1 MGPIRWRISEGE
13 YSMAQT
19 VAFFGLGNM
28 GGPMA
33 ANLVKA
39 GYGVRAFD
47 PVPTSVAAAVDAG
60 CTAAANEAAAV
71 AGADVVIS
79 MLPNGELVE
88 ALFVDQA
95 RLFEQL
101 APGTL
106 VIDCSTI
113 AAASSRRIA
122 AEGKKRH
129 IRVVDAPVSGGVAG
143 AQAATLAFMCGGEAA
158 DVEAARAVL
167 QHMGANIF
175 HAGASGAGQ
184 IAKICNNMLLA
195 VHMIGTA
202 EALQLG
208 VDNGLDPKALS
219 NIMLKSSG
227 CNWSLEKYNPWPG
240 VMETA
245 PASRG
250 YQGGF
255 MVKLMQK
262 DLGLAMGAA
271 LASRSSTP
279 MGALAQ
285 SLYNLYGE
293 LGGADNTGLDFSSIQ
308 RLFGGDR
315 G

>member
-1 MGPIRWRISEGE
+1 
-13 YSMAQT
+13 MAQT

-39 GYGVRAFD
+39 GYAVRAFD
-47 PVPTSVAAAVDAG
+47 PVPASVAAAAAAG
-60 CTAAANEAAAV
+60 CTAAESEAAAI
-71 AGADVVIS
+71 AGADFVIS

-88 ALFVDQA
+88 ALFLDQA
-95 RLFEQL
+95 RLFDLL
-101 APGTL
+101 APDTL

-113 AAASSRRIA
+113 AAASSRRVA
-122 AEGKKRH
+122 AAGAERG
-129 IRVVDAPVSGGVAG
+129 IPVVDAPVSGGVAG
-143 AQAATLAFMCGGEAA
+143 AQAATLSFICGGEADA
-158 DVEAARAVL
+158 VARARPL
-167 QHMGANIF
+167 LEQMGANIF

-195 VHMIGTA
+195 VHMVGTA

-208 VDNGLDPKALS
+208 VDHGLDPKTLS
-219 NIMLKSSG
+219 EIMLKSSG

-240 VMETA
+240 VMENA

-255 MVKLMQK
+255 MVRLMQK
-262 DLGLAMGAA
+262 DLGLAMAAA
-271 LASRSSTP
+271 LASHSSTP

-293 LGGADNTGLDFSSIQ
+293 LGGEDNTGLDFSSIQ
-308 RLFGGDR
+308 RLFGGTD
-315 G
+315 